1 MATQAAGR
9 PSRLAAVAC
18 GSTWVHPPVALRNE
32 LVCAGVIGVE
42 CAHKL
47 LARAPIHVGCSQ
59 AVRQGGRRERI
70 HIVFTGSH
78 VPTASTGSPASR
90 GLEIADTGP
99 AACRRR
105 RRRQRLASHA
115 KLVRIN
121 IFTTGC
127 GGGALT
133 MALEMI

>member
-1 MATQAAGR
+1 M
-9 PSRLAAVAC
+9 
-18 GSTWVHPPVALRNE
+18 
-32 LVCAGVIGVE
+32 IGVE

-59 AVRQGGRRERI
+59 AVRQEGRRERI

-78 VPTASTGSPASR
+78 VPTASTGGPASR

-105 RRRQRLASHA
+105 LRQRLASHA

-121 IFTTGC
+121 ILTTGC